1 MIRLTLVCNAS
12 TAATRQG
19 AFPAD
24 EPLDAR
30 GLKEATDS
38 AKALKPTGRALVSP
52 ALRAMQTAE
61 ALGLSATPDDDL
73 RDIDYGRWSGFSLTD
88 IASREAVAVGTWLA
102 DPEAAPHG
110 GESIAALF
118 VRVGRFMEARLD
130 EEGNLVA
137 VTHAAVMR
145 AAIALAMGAP
155 ASSFWR
161 IDVAPLGRA
170 LLHGAAGRWRLR
182 SLGTE
187 MFSRG

>member
-88 IASREAVAVGTWLA
+88 IASREAGGGGHVARRPRG
-102 DPEAAPHG
+102 
-110 GESIAALF
+110 
-118 VRVGRFMEARLD
+118 
-130 EEGNLVA
+130 
-137 VTHAAVMR
+137 
-145 AAIALAMGAP
+145 
-155 ASSFWR
+155 
-161 IDVAPLGRA
+161 
-170 LLHGAAGRWRLR
+170 GAARRRVDRGACSCGSGGSWR
-182 SLGTE
+182 
-187 MFSRG
+187 RGWTKKATWWR